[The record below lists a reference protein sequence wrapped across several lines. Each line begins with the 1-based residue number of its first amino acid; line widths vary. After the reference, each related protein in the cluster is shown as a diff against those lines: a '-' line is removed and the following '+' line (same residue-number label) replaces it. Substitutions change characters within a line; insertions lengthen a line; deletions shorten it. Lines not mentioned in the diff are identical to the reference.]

1 MQITAVYQNS
11 VFKPRELLELPEGTE
26 VQLTVSAASAS
37 AASPS
42 VESTVDADLDRLA
55 SLAPDWD
62 GYGAPPLDRAILEA
76 ARRFIS
82 QVPWQPAGR
91 PLVVP
96 LSSGALQ
103 FEWHQGEKILELEI
117 EDPATIHFLKWHP
130 PSGIK
135 DEDVFPI
142 DDLTKASNLIRWF
155 ESTAHA

>member
-1 MQITAVYQNS
+1 MQITAIYQNG

-26 VQLTVSAASAS
+26 VQLTVNSAIASAVS
-37 AASPS
+37 LS

-62 GYGAPPLDRAILEA
+62 GYGAPPIDLAILDA

-82 QVPWQPAGR
+82 RVPWQHAGR

-103 FEWHQGEKILELEI
+103 FEWHQGEKILELEV

-130 PSGIK
+130 ASGVK

-142 DDLTKASNLIRWF
+142 DDLAKASNLIRWF
-155 ESTAHA
+155 EGTARA